1 MEVVHEVLAYHTAEV
16 HEQSLLFLTTEGSNA
31 FAPFFEFLDALG
43 VSQSHEHCKQV
54 EKHVIL
60 IACLQGS
67 CSFSPR
73 AARNTCY
80 TMCEVLLDSASCH
93 KSLLYGIIGYA
104 LEVKSLRAAAYGFEQ
119 SAWIFAHKD
128 EHCLRRRFFKQ
139 LEQFIGTRL
148 VHAFGQ
154 PDYAHLISALTR
166 LQTQLAR

>member
-16 HEQSLLFLTTEGSNA
+16 HKQSLLFLTTEGSNA

-43 VSQSHEHCKQV
+43 VSQSHEHRKQV

-60 IACLQGS
+60 IACLQRS
-67 CSFSPR
+67 CGFSPR

-93 KSLLYGIIGYA
+93 ESLLYVVVGYA
-104 LEVKSLRAAAYGFEQ
+104 LEVEALSAAAYGFEQ
-119 SAWIFAHKD
+119 SARVLAHEDK
-128 EHCLRRRFFKQ
+128 HRLRGRFLKQ
-139 LEQFIGTRL
+139 FEQFVGTRL
-148 VHAFGQ
+148 VHALGQ